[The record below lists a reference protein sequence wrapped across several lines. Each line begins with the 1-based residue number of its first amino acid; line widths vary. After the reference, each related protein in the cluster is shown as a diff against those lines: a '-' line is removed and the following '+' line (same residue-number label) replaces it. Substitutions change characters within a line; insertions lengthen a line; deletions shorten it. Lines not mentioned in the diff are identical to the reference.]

1 MIWLTPT
8 STPKIYGIAVTSSTY
23 TTVGNPSN
31 ALVYNNTVSN
41 INSTGTS
48 SVWNL
53 TGILASAGYG
63 DRYYN
68 NSVHLTGQLSNT
80 ASGLAAAFANGDGN
94 VTSVCTNIDVRNN
107 IFNLEGTT
115 TGGNVWAYYSAAT
128 TLAGSTLNYN
138 NLRCAG
144 TGATNNIGRFNA
156 VNYTTLLAWQTA
168 TGQEANSISVTPT
181 FLS

>member
-1 MIWLTPT
+1 MSSRFVDPQIKYTTINLGTMPGAKLYFTITGT

-31 ALVYNNTVSN
+31 ALIYNNTVSR

-80 ASGLAAAFANGDGN
+80 ASGLAAAFATAGFQCAAGWRHLCVRDHPAHPGGPRRHRPDRQGD
-94 VTSVCTNIDVRNN
+94 
-107 IFNLEGTT
+107 
-115 TGGNVWAYYSAAT
+115 
-128 TLAGSTLNYN
+128 AGCHGRCRYRAQ
-138 NLRCAG
+138 LR
-144 TGATNNIGRFNA
+144 A
-156 VNYTTLLAWQTA
+156 V
-168 TGQEANSISVTPT
+168 
-181 FLS
+181 